1 MDNFQIET
9 AQNVSIQQ
17 QVAGIGDRIL
27 SYLIDLLIL
36 GAYWIASIFLV
47 TAFGLDSNEDS
58 SINIYFM
65 IIGIPS
71 FLYFLFFEGFWDGRK
86 PGKAAIGL
94 RVVKL
99 DGSKPGFGSFFVRWI
114 MRVID
119 VALTTGG
126 IAVFTILL
134 NGKGQRLGDIAAGTT
149 VVTERKKVRLSHTIL
164 EDIAEDYVPKYPQV
178 TVFTDADIQKVKTV
192 YSNAKRYS
200 KHNVILKL
208 SEKLARTMQITPEE
222 TPFAFVDRVLKD
234 YNYYTQK

>member
-17 QVAGIGDRIL
+17 HVAGIGDRIL
-27 SYLIDLLIL
+27 GYLIDLLIL

-47 TAFGLDSNEDS
+47 TAFGLDSNEGS

-71 FLYFLFFEGFWDGRK
+71 FLYFLFFEGFWDGRT
-86 PGKAAIGL
+86 PGKAALGL

-119 VALTTGG
+119 VTLTTGG
-126 IAVFTILL
+126 VAVFTILL

-149 VVTERKKVRLSHTIL
+149 VVTERKKVRISHTIL
-164 EDIAEDYVPKYPQV
+164 ENIAEDYIPKYPQV

-192 YSNAKRYS
+192 YSDAKRYS
-200 KHNVILKL
+200 KHKVILKL
-208 SEKLARTMQITPEE
+208 SEKLAKTMQVTPEE